1 MLQYLCKVLLRRLQR
16 NVKTLSCLLSFC
28 GGRGGG
34 RRRRCSHLRMQEGM
48 QKVIEVMQKS
58 DKT

>member
-16 NVKTLSCLLSFC
+16 NVKTLSCLFSFC
-28 GGRGGG
+28 GGRGGS
-34 RRRRCSHLRMQEGM
+34 RRRRSPLRYVRGM